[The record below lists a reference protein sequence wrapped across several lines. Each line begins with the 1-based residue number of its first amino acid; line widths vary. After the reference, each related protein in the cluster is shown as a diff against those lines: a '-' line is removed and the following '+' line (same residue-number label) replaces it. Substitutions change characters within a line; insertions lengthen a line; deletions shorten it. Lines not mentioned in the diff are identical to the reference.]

1 MAAVKETVLY
11 YNSKDPAKSRIVK
24 SVLIRLGI
32 RIRNITSDQ
41 VKETIGYLV
50 GLEGFEACS
59 IETGEG
65 VTENDDGSEAE
76 DTKDAFSITEEVMVL
91 HHFSER
97 RLDQLLREMRKMK
110 ASVALK
116 AIVTESNCSWS
127 FYELYEELKKER
139 AAMNSASRN
148 GNE

>member
-50 GLEGFEACS
+50 GLEGFESCS
-59 IETGEG
+59 IEKGEEVTGNVEG
-65 VTENDDGSEAE
+65 SGAE
-76 DTKDAFSITEEVMVL
+76 DTKDACLISEEVMIL
-91 HHFSER
+91 HNFSER

-116 AIVTESNCSWS
+116 AIVTESNRSWS

-139 AAMNSASRN
+139 AAMNKLI
-148 GNE
+148 

>member
-24 SVLIRLGI
+24 SVMIRLGI

-59 IETGEG
+59 LTAGE
-65 VTENDDGSEAE
+65 EADIPE
-76 DTKDAFSITEEVMVL
+76 ILDEVMIL
-91 HHFSER
+91 HHFSEH

-139 AAMNSASRN
+139 AAMSSASRN